1 MPRCRVDP
9 WHPSSDHVINMWPK
23 AEMHS
28 VAGVFICILLGLAIG
43 ADAIGCF
50 QCTSVNKGNSACED
64 SFNNTDDKYY
74 ISDCWASRSGRHGLF
89 PATECIKMIA
99 SDESTGFSLVVR
111 DCVVDNGGT
120 NSETEIGRQSH
131 CGWMREIQYDEKR
144 MKGCILT
151 CNSDGCNGASG
162 LSTLHVQTLFML
174 VLVTMLVRWNLFG
187 VRWQRNHVMVA
198 MVMVETFWWRIG
210 KLNQTL
216 CFQLVHAIMMVV
228 IYRLFKTNVSQLCQT
243 GTLVW
248 YVLTNYVSFLPM

>member
-1 MPRCRVDP
+1 
-9 WHPSSDHVINMWPK
+9 MWPK
-23 AEMHS
+23 AEVHTM
-28 VAGVFICILLGLAIG
+28 VGLVIYILLCLAKE

-99 SDESTGFSLVVR
+99 NDDSTGFSLVVR

-131 CGWMREIQYDEKR
+131 CGWMREIQYDDKR
-144 MKGCILT
+144 MKGCILS

-162 LSTLHVQTLFML
+162 LSTLHVQTLVSL
-174 VLVTMLVRWNLFG
+174 VLVTILARRKLSG
-187 VRWQRNHVMVA
+187 V
-198 MVMVETFWWRIG
+198 
-210 KLNQTL
+210 
-216 CFQLVHAIMMVV
+216 
-228 IYRLFKTNVSQLCQT
+228 S
-243 GTLVW
+243 
-248 YVLTNYVSFLPM
+248 